1 MQECS
6 GAEAEIGLEVFFTDS
21 PGIGG
26 RLKQDPEDFIVDE
39 ISLPP
44 SEDKSGSYTI
54 AKVTSQNW
62 ETNRLIR
69 ELSKTLGIS
78 RDKIGFAGTKDKRGI
93 TSQLMSF
100 QTPLE
105 NCQPT
110 GASSDCNY

>member
-44 SEDKSGSYTI
+44 SRT
-54 AKVTSQNW
+54 KVAPI
-62 ETNRLIR
+62 RLPR
-69 ELSKTLGIS
+69 LLL
-78 RDKIGFAGTKDKRGI
+78 KIGKPI
-93 TSQLMSF
+93 V
-100 QTPLE
+100 
-105 NCQPT
+105 
-110 GASSDCNY
+110 